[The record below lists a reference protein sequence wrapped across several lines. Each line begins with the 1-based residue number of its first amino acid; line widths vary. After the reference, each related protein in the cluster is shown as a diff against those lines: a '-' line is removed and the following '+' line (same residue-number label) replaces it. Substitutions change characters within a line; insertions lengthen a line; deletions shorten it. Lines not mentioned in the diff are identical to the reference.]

1 MTLQYRPPGL
11 CGVSRL
17 DAICSHRE
25 RASLFWST
33 KYLLRLPLPSS
44 LVDHNDIHDASVPCW
59 DDAAAAAVFV
69 HCRQRCC
76 AVPTRKFK
84 DGLCAPGRENPM
96 SLCNT
101 LHSPERCYIMYAL
114 GSVNIN
120 GKNTNELITSAIHR
134 PTLFTSHGTRPVE
147 KNVYCKIIPA
157 KHIKVLKGLL
167 TLYM

>member
-1 MTLQYRPPGL
+1 MSPLKQAFKE
-11 CGVSRL
+11 S
-17 DAICSHRE
+17 
-25 RASLFWST
+25 F
-33 KYLLRLPLPSS
+33 LLRSVHRLQHQKAASSTGASSSWRCNTDLLDCVEFLGWTLSVHTGSVHRYSGPLNRPTSW
-44 LVDHNDIHDASVPCW
+44 DFPCW

-84 DGLCAPGRENPM
+84 DGLCTPGRENPM

-120 GKNTNELITSAIHR
+120 RNTNELITSATYTYIIHV
-134 PTLFTSHGTRPVE
+134 TWHQTSWKKR
-147 KNVYCKIIPA
+147 
-157 KHIKVLKGLL
+157 LL
-167 TLYM
+167 